1 MENGTAPQLP
11 VGRERFLVF
20 ALCAADA
27 DVYLLNTDAGVT
39 ERKIPETDVKKF
51 LYETPATLPK

>member
-39 ERKIPETDVKKF
+39 ERKIPETGVKKISV
-51 LYETPATLPK
+51 